1 MSVSQRIEIPG
12 KANHKK
18 SYAEAVESLQLSEN
32 PIPQYIPVAGPQGPQ
47 GPQGARGSEGPKGD
61 KGERGQDAT
70 PLASGSFATTGS
82 NVFIGNQLITGSLS
96 VSNGINPFFIIN
108 SNGYVGLNTST
119 PTTQLDVVGNAYIT
133 GGLALGYGANT
144 GEDLFIIK
152 SGSFPAL
159 RVNNQGLLILGAFSI
174 LPSAQEGA
182 VAYSASGD
190 FFLGF

>member
-1 MSVSQRIEIPG
+1 MNNTVKDLTAFANITVYTEDNSVNVTHPVTNVVQVIE
-12 KANHKK
+12 K
-18 SYAEAVESLQLSEN
+18 
-32 PIPQYIPVAGPQGPQ
+32 
-47 GPQGARGSEGPKGD
+47 GPKGD

-133 GGLALGYGANT
+133 GGLA
-144 GEDLFIIK
+144 
-152 SGSFPAL
+152 
-159 RVNNQGLLILGAFSI
+159 
-174 LPSAQEGA
+174 
-182 VAYSASGD
+182 
-190 FFLGF
+190 

>member
-1 MSVSQRIEIPG
+1 MNNTVKDLTAFANITVYTEDNSVNVTHPVTNVVQVIE
-12 KANHKK
+12 K
-18 SYAEAVESLQLSEN
+18 
-32 PIPQYIPVAGPQGPQ
+32 
-47 GPQGARGSEGPKGD
+47 GPKGD

-70 PLASGSFATTGS
+70 PLASGSFATPGS